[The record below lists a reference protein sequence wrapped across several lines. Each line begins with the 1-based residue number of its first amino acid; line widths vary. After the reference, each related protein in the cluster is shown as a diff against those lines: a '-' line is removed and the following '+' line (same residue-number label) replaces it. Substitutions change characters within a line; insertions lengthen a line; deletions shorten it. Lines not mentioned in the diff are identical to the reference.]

1 MNPGTAF
8 PDTNYEHDL
17 IDAIKDME
25 HIDILNPIE
34 VDGLW
39 TNFKRLIQQLQYT
52 LYGVKYVMNN
62 LCKAEIL

>member
-1 MNPGTAF
+1 
-8 PDTNYEHDL
+8 
-17 IDAIKDME
+17 ME